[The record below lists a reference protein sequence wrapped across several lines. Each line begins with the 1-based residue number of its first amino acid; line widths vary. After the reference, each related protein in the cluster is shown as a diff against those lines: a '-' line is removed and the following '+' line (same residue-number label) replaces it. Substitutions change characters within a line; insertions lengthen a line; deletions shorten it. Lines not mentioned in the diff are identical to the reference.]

1 MLYQTNIFAIVGGG
15 KNPKFSPI
23 KVILW
28 DDNEGK
34 ILNEF
39 RLKSNIINVKIK
51 KDKIFI
57 ICEQEINIYNMD
69 KYNLIETIETCI
81 NIKGVFGINSNVFNS
96 IIAYPINPIGYI
108 RIKNYKNSKINT
120 INSFD
125 EIISFISI
133 NSNGNLISIS
143 SIEGKLIRIFL
154 IENGEFIEEFK
165 RGKEKADINYITF
178 DPLSNYIAVSSNR
191 KTIHIW
197 SLKNT
202 RKIIKEKK
210 FYIEDNEKIL
220 PENNS
225 NRLFY
230 FGLFN
235 KDNIKSFAQIRL
247 NDEKS
252 IFSFGPENIIIC
264 ISYNG
269 KYYQT
274 KFDEIKGGECD
285 IIHEES
291 LYKIKSK

>member
-165 RGKEKADINYITF
+165 RGKEKADIKYITF

-291 LYKIKSK
+291 LYKIKD

>member
-143 SIEGKLIRIFL
+143 SIQGKLIRIFL

-291 LYKIKSK
+291 LYKIKD

>member
-252 IFSFGPENIIIC
+252 IFF
-264 ISYNG
+264 
-269 KYYQT
+269 
-274 KFDEIKGGECD
+274 FFF
-285 IIHEES
+285 
-291 LYKIKSK
+291 

>member
-264 ISYNG
+264 VSYNG
-269 KYYQT
+269 KYYLT
-274 KFDEIKGGECD
+274 KFDDKKGGECE

-291 LYKIKSK
+291 LYKR

>member
-1 MLYQTNIFAIVGGG
+1 MLYKTDILAIVGGG

-34 ILNEF
+34 IINEF
-39 RLKSNIINVKIK
+39 RVKSNIINVKIK

-57 ICEQEINIYNMD
+57 ICEEEINV
-69 KYNLIETIETCI
+69 YNLDNYNLLEIIETC
-81 NIKGVFGINSNVFNS
+81 NNSKGVFGINSNVSNS
-96 IIAYPINPIGYI
+96 IISYPINPIGYI
-108 RIKNYKNSKINT
+108 RIKNYEKSKINT
-120 INSFD
+120 ICSFD
-125 EIISFISI
+125 EIISYISI
-133 NSNGNLISIS
+133 NSQGNLIAVS
-143 SIEGKLIRIFL
+143 SIQGKLIRIFL
-154 IENGEFIEEFK
+154 INNGDFIEEFK

-178 DPLSNYIAVSSNR
+178 DLLCNYIAVSSNR

-202 RKIIKEKK
+202 RKIIKDKNIDFGENEKK
-210 FYIEDNEKIL
+210 L
-220 PENNS
+220 PENN
-225 NRLFY
+225 NYRLFIDY

-235 KDNIKSFAQIRL
+235 NDNIKSFAQIRL
-247 NDEKS
+247 NDEKT
-252 IFSFGPENIIIC
+252 IVSFGPENILIC

-274 KFDEIKGGECD
+274 KFDENKGGECE

-291 LYKIKSK
+291 LYKR

>member
-252 IFSFGPENIIIC
+252 IFSFGHENIIIC

-291 LYKIKSK
+291 LYKIKD

>member
-28 DDNEGK
+28 EDNEGK

-291 LYKIKSK
+291 LYKIKD

>member
-230 FGLFN
+230 FGLSN

-291 LYKIKSK
+291 LYKIKD

>member
-34 ILNEF
+34 IINEF
-39 RLKSNIINVKIK
+39 RVKSNIINVKIK

-291 LYKIKSK
+291 LYKIKD